1 MPTLVSKRVAAAAGV
16 VGSLTKKDRQ
26 ILATAIDLA
35 TEKDAFSIQI
45 SGVKHGVKALI
56 YFKQP
61 VRANAQVAEEDGDD
75 LEDDEG
81 DAAGTGDDA
90 ADAAAKAAE
99 AAKRT
104 ARFTVQKPAKAEAA
118 KAAKAAKAA
127 ASAKGGSAASR
138 SQERGAK
145 EKPVARTH
153 VEKNALSARS
163 GEQAQQVQ
171 PAQQQQREQDD
182 SRKRKAGGK
191 TPPATP
197 ALEDKA
203 SSSAPPRTPAGDGA
217 SPTSPPAKSAR
228 SSEAGSDA
236 DGMDAADAAVSP
248 QDFPSLADA
257 AAVPAR
263 RRGSEWQEVTR
274 GGKGKGKGGSPQASA
289 PTRAA
294 EQRLQAEIGRRAVN
308 ISKEIFEAAGV
319 PVPPGYVKIGA
330 GDLRRVSK
338 EIAR

>member
-75 LEDDEG
+75 LEG

-90 ADAAAKAAE
+90 ADAAATAAE

-145 EKPVARTH
+145 ERPVARTH

-171 PAQQQQREQDD
+171 PAQQ
-182 SRKRKAGGK
+182 
-191 TPPATP
+191 
-197 ALEDKA
+197 
-203 SSSAPPRTPAGDGA
+203 
-217 SPTSPPAKSAR
+217 
-228 SSEAGSDA
+228 
-236 DGMDAADAAVSP
+236 
-248 QDFPSLADA
+248 
-257 AAVPAR
+257 
-263 RRGSEWQEVTR
+263 
-274 GGKGKGKGGSPQASA
+274 
-289 PTRAA
+289 
-294 EQRLQAEIGRRAVN
+294 
-308 ISKEIFEAAGV
+308 
-319 PVPPGYVKIGA
+319 
-330 GDLRRVSK
+330 
-338 EIAR
+338 

>member
-1 MPTLVSKRVAAAAGV
+1 M
-16 VGSLTKKDRQ
+16 
-26 ILATAIDLA
+26 
-35 TEKDAFSIQI
+35 
-45 SGVKHGVKALI
+45 KHGVKALI

-81 DAAGTGDDA
+81 DASGTGDDA

-127 ASAKGGSAASR
+127 AGAQGGSAASR

-145 EKPVARTH
+145 EKPVAREH

-163 GEQAQQVQ
+163 GEQAQPVQ
-171 PAQQQQREQDD
+171 PAQQQQRDQD

-191 TPPATP
+191 APPATP

-203 SSSAPPRTPAGDGA
+203 SSSAPPSTPAGGGA

-236 DGMDAADAAVSP
+236 DGVDDADVAISP

-274 GGKGKGKGGSPQASA
+274 GGKGKGKEGSPPALA
-289 PTRAA
+289 PTPAA
-294 EQRLQAEIGRRAVN
+294 QLRLQAEIGRRAVN

-319 PVPPGYVKIGA
+319 PVPPGYVKVGA
-330 GDLRRVSK
+330 GDLRRVFK

>member
-127 ASAKGGSAASR
+127 ATSR
-138 SQERGAK
+138 AD
-145 EKPVARTH
+145 
-153 VEKNALSARS
+153 NS
-163 GEQAQQVQ
+163 GETGPRMKSYFACQL
-171 PAQQQQREQDD
+171 
-182 SRKRKAGGK
+182 S
-191 TPPATP
+191 
-197 ALEDKA
+197 A
-203 SSSAPPRTPAGDGA
+203 SSSHGEAPWILCYLGGGGVVSRAWQST
-217 SPTSPPAKSAR
+217 
-228 SSEAGSDA
+228 
-236 DGMDAADAAVSP
+236 GMDDDTLHDDP
-248 QDFPSLADA
+248 
-257 AAVPAR
+257 
-263 RRGSEWQEVTR
+263 
-274 GGKGKGKGGSPQASA
+274 
-289 PTRAA
+289 
-294 EQRLQAEIGRRAVN
+294 
-308 ISKEIFEAAGV
+308 
-319 PVPPGYVKIGA
+319 
-330 GDLRRVSK
+330 
-338 EIAR
+338 